1 MGIAAYILDC
11 SHVSTMFG
19 VKTLYAVAIAM
30 SQSMS
35 LHGLLTSQLCL
46 MQEARHNFRDA
57 QANMLVCK
65 QKFHAAMQAG
75 DKQEQQHY
83 SRQLEYWQKK
93 ALDEKHRAH
102 KKIFSKK

>member
-1 MGIAAYILDC
+1 MVLPCFGIQTRFTLM
-11 SHVSTMFG
+11 SHFWVS
-19 VKTLYAVAIAM
+19 L
-30 SQSMS
+30 
-35 LHGLLTSQLCL
+35 LGLLTSQLGL
-46 MQEARHNFRDA
+46 VQEARQNFRDA

-75 DKQEQQHY
+75 EKEGQQHY

-93 ALDEKHRAH
+93 ALDEKLRAH